1 MRAFLVALALLFV
14 PMLGR
19 AAEEQPEPCPAGWEP
34 GSPLYSQVLIVPP
47 LVALPELEPMP
58 QGWPPKE
65 SVGELA
71 EHAIRMFAEKNFRDS
86 IDRLE
91 VAYAIDPQPLFLF
104 NMAQAFRLS
113 DDPRQAIVYYQRF
126 QQLAPTHRLA
136 PEAKGYV
143 ADMRVLLIEQERTV
157 MARRLLELE
166 QARAKQEAELLRFR
180 AAKAEE
186 EKRVLAEQLRKS
198 SRPVY
203 KRAWFWG
210 VLGSAAAVTATA
222 IGVGVYYAKTPRVD
236 GGFVDIHF

>member
-86 IDRLE
+86 IERLE

-126 QQLAPTHRLA
+126 QQLAPTHRFKLFFLTDGEIDHDDGFWA
-136 PEAKGYV
+136 
-143 ADMRVLLIEQERTV
+143 VLLGLQNVRN
-157 MARRLLELE
+157 
-166 QARAKQEAELLRFR
+166 
-180 AAKAEE
+180 
-186 EKRVLAEQLRKS
+186 
-198 SRPVY
+198 
-203 KRAWFWG
+203 
-210 VLGSAAAVTATA
+210 VTN
-222 IGVGVYYAKTPRVD
+222 Y
-236 GGFVDIHF
+236 GGHH